1 MLLSYGIA
9 MWLAV
14 LHVPYYSFCHVV
26 DECGLCDGDNYLNSC
41 TDSDSCTLMDCTGQ
55 CYGESTLDE
64 CGVCNGDGYTCNAPE
79 AADFPP

>member
-26 DECGLCDGDNYLNSC
+26 DECGLCTSEKSK
-41 TDSDSCTLMDCTGQ
+41 TDVVYFKHFPGQ
-55 CYGESTLDE
+55 SFEHVILRKWIFTVVDFA
-64 CGVCNGDGYTCNAPE
+64 VCENA
-79 AADFPP
+79 